1 LGHLRKEKIVQKAPF
16 MLLVAAVCVFSLL
29 ATAVGQAAVMRLSQT
44 VQLSG
49 TLPATWKGTKCPPG
63 VPVMIR
69 GSLTPCYLVIAR
81 GTLPGL
87 GKVTHRRIV
96 VVLDPEAKC
105 ANIKFSM
112 ALTVG
117 TKGTISGEAATKHC
131 FAKDGTAVVPFKITG
146 GTGAFNGATG
156 SGTITLSEPHVT
168 GYGHGVETETWKGKL
183 TVST

>member
-1 LGHLRKEKIVQKAPF
+1 LTPLDRDGTVGFIR
-16 MLLVAAVCVFSLL
+16 AAVGLVCVWGLL
-29 ATAVGQAAVMRLSQT
+29 ATAVAQAAVMRPSETL
-44 VQLSG
+44 QLSG

-63 VPVMIR
+63 VPTMTR
-69 GSLTPCYLVIAR
+69 GSLTPCYLTLAH

-96 VVLDPEAKC
+96 VVLDPFAEC

-117 TKGTISGEAATKHC
+117 TKGTISGEAATKRC
-131 FAKDGTAVVPFKITG
+131 FNKHETAVVPFEITG
-146 GTGAFNGATG
+146 GTGAFAGATG
-156 SGTITLSEPHVT
+156 SGTITLGEPHDM

-183 TVST
+183 TVPD

>member
-1 LGHLRKEKIVQKAPF
+1 
-16 MLLVAAVCVFSLL
+16 M
-29 ATAVGQAAVMRLSQT
+29 T
-44 VQLSG
+44 
-49 TLPATWKGTKCPPG
+49 
-63 VPVMIR
+63 R

-96 VVLDPEAKC
+96 VVLDPVAKC

-131 FAKDGTAVVPFKITG
+131 FPQDGTAVVPFKIIG

-156 SGTITLSEPHVT
+156 SGTITLGEPQET

-183 TVST
+183 TVSR

>member
-1 LGHLRKEKIVQKAPF
+1 MRKARF
-16 MLLVAAVCVFSLL
+16 MLLVAAVCVCGSL
-29 ATAVGQAAVMRLSQT
+29 ATAAGQAAVKRPSET

-63 VPVMIR
+63 VPVMTR

-96 VVLDPEAKC
+96 VVLDPVAKC

-131 FAKDGTAVVPFKITG
+131 FAQDGRAVVPFKITG

-156 SGTITLSEPHVT
+156 SGTITLGEPQET

-183 TVST
+183 TVSS